1 MTDCSKNNLKVTIE
15 NFQSISKGELE
26 FTQGINIIVGQSNS
40 GKSAILRAIKG
51 AVLNTSGSQ
60 KYIKNGTKG
69 FKVGIEYQGNSIE
82 WSRTSKSPEY
92 VINGEKYA
100 KTGSS
105 NLLDF
110 LDNSGFTLDENK
122 SLMNVESE
130 LELPFPFDKSNSELF
145 KLFEKNIFC
154 ISDSTAITKLIKSDE
169 EETAS
174 RKDNAEYELTRLQ
187 DKLTAIEELEKEV
200 DLNWLVSKRGELA
213 NLASDKEKL
222 LLDIQNL
229 HGIISLG
236 KVIGKGVPH
245 LSQLPD
251 LQDYIS
257 LSKDIETVEQIRGVG
272 NILSQSVPTASTPM
286 VSVSEFIELKNDI
299 NELENADK
307 VISILSPLE
316 APLTIGISDEY
327 TSLRND
333 INTLS
338 RLREQAQMIQNN
350 IKEKRQEIQLL
361 EDKKSKFKVCP
372 LCGGSLNG

>member
-1 MTDCSKNNLKVTIE
+1 MTDCSKNNLKVTLE

-51 AVLNTSGSQ
+51 AILNTSGSQ

-69 FKVGIEYQGNSIE
+69 FKVGMEYQGNSIE

-105 NLLDF
+105 NLMDF

-130 LELPFPFDKSNSELF
+130 LELPFPFDKTNGELF

-154 ISDSTAITKLIKSDE
+154 ISDSTTITKLIKSDE

-174 RKDNAEYELTRLQ
+174 KKDNAEYELSRLQ
-187 DKLTAIEELEKEV
+187 NKLTAIEELEKDV

-213 NLASDKEKL
+213 NLASDIEKL
-222 LLDIQNL
+222 QLDIQNL
-229 HGIISLG
+229 YGIISLG
-236 KVIGKGVPH
+236 KVLSLGVPH
-245 LSQLPD
+245 IDQIPD
-251 LQDYIS
+251 LQNYIS

-272 NILSQSVPTASTPM
+272 NILSQSVPTASTP
-286 VSVSEFIELKNDI
+286 VVNVSEYIELKNNID
-299 NELENADK
+299 ELEKAEK

-316 APLTIGISDEY
+316 APTTRVISEEY
-327 TSLRND
+327 TSLRSD
-333 INTLS
+333 INMLS
-338 RLREQAQMIQNN
+338 RLKEQAQNIQ
-350 IKEKRQEIQLL
+350 IDIAEKRKEIEKL
-361 EDKKSKFKVCP
+361 ETAKSQYKVCP
-372 LCGGSLNG
+372 LCGGTLSE

>member
-40 GKSAILRAIKG
+40 GKSAILRAVKG

-82 WSRTSKSPEY
+82 WSRTSRSPEY

-110 LDNSGFTLDENK
+110 LVNSGFTLDENK

-272 NILSQSVPTASTPM
+272 NILSQSVPTVSTPT

-299 NELENADK
+299 KELEKAGK

-316 APLTIGISDEY
+316 APLTIGIGDEY

>member
-15 NFQSISKGELE
+15 NFQSISKCELE

-40 GKSAILRAIKG
+40 GKSAILRAVKG

-272 NILSQSVPTASTPM
+272 NILSQSVPTASTPT
-286 VSVSEFIELKNDI
+286 VSVFEFIELKNDI

-316 APLTIGISDEY
+316 APLAIGINDEY
-327 TSLRND
+327 TSLRNG
-333 INTLS
+333 INMLS
-338 RLREQAQMIQNN
+338 RLREQAQIIQNN
-350 IKEKRQEIQLL
+350 ITEKREEMQLL

-372 LCGGSLNG
+372 LCGGNLNG

>member
-40 GKSAILRAIKG
+40 GKSAILRAVKG

-272 NILSQSVPTASTPM
+272 NILSQSVPTASTPT

-299 NELENADK
+299 KELENADK

-316 APLTIGISDEY
+316 APLAIGINDEY
-327 TSLRND
+327 TSLRNG
-333 INTLS
+333 INMLS
-338 RLREQAQMIQNN
+338 RLREQAQIIQNN
-350 IKEKRQEIQLL
+350 ITEKREEMQLL

>member
-40 GKSAILRAIKG
+40 GKSAILRALKG

-69 FKVGIEYQGNSIE
+69 FKVGIDYQGNSIE
-82 WSRTSKSPEY
+82 WSRTSRSPEY

-187 DKLTAIEELEKEV
+187 DKLAAIEELEKEV

-272 NILSQSVPTASTPM
+272 NILSQSVPTASTPT

-350 IKEKRQEIQLL
+350 ITKKRQEIQLL

>member
-1 MTDCSKNNLKVTIE
+1 MTDCSKNNLKVTLE

-51 AVLNTSGSQ
+51 AILNTSGSQ

-69 FKVGIEYQGNSIE
+69 FKVGMEYQGNSIE

-105 NLLDF
+105 NLMDF

-130 LELPFPFDKSNSELF
+130 LELPFPFDKTNGELF

-154 ISDSTAITKLIKSDE
+154 ISDSTTITKLIKSDE

-174 RKDNAEYELTRLQ
+174 KKDNAEYELSRLQ
-187 DKLTAIEELEKEV
+187 NKLTAIEELEKEV

-213 NLASDKEKL
+213 NLATDIEKL
-222 LLDIQNL
+222 QLDIQNL

-236 KVIGKGVPH
+236 KVLSLGVPH
-245 LSQLPD
+245 IDQIPD
-251 LQDYIS
+251 LQNYIS
-257 LSKDIETVEQIRGVG
+257 LLKDIETVEQIRGVG
-272 NILSQSVPTASTPM
+272 NILSQSVPTASTPV
-286 VSVSEFIELKNDI
+286 VSVSEFIELKNNID
-299 NELENADK
+299 ELEKAEK

-316 APLTIGISDEY
+316 APTTRVISEEY
-327 TSLRND
+327 TSLRSD
-333 INTLS
+333 ISMLS
-338 RLREQAQMIQNN
+338 RLKEQAQNIQ
-350 IKEKRQEIQLL
+350 IDIAEKRKEIEKL
-361 EDKKSKFKVCP
+361 ETAKSQYKVCP
-372 LCGGSLNG
+372 LCGGTLSE

>member
-1 MTDCSKNNLKVTIE
+1 MTDCSKNNLKVTLE

-51 AVLNTSGSQ
+51 AILNTSGSQ

-69 FKVGIEYQGNSIE
+69 FKVGMEYQGNSIE

-105 NLLDF
+105 NLMDF

-130 LELPFPFDKSNSELF
+130 LELPFPFDKTNGELF

-154 ISDSTAITKLIKSDE
+154 ISDSTTITKLIKSDE

-174 RKDNAEYELTRLQ
+174 KKDNAEYELSRLQ
-187 DKLTAIEELEKEV
+187 NKLTAIEELEKEV

-213 NLASDKEKL
+213 NLATDIEKL
-222 LLDIQNL
+222 QLDIQNL
-229 HGIISLG
+229 HDIISLG
-236 KVIGKGVPH
+236 KVLSLGVPH
-245 LSQLPD
+245 VDQILD
-251 LQDYIS
+251 LQNYIS

-272 NILSQSVPTASTPM
+272 NILSQSVPTASTPV
-286 VSVSEFIELKNDI
+286 VSVSEFIELKNNID
-299 NELENADK
+299 ELEKAEK

-316 APLTIGISDEY
+316 APTTRVLSEEY
-327 TSLRND
+327 TSLRSD
-333 INTLS
+333 ISMLS
-338 RLREQAQMIQNN
+338 RLKEQAQNIQ
-350 IKEKRQEIQLL
+350 IDIAEKRKEIEKL
-361 EDKKSKFKVCP
+361 ETAKSQYKVCP
-372 LCGGSLNG
+372 LCGGTLSE

>member
-1 MTDCSKNNLKVTIE
+1 MTDCSKNNLKVTLE

-51 AVLNTSGSQ
+51 AILNTSGSQ

-69 FKVGIEYQGNSIE
+69 FKVGMEYQGNSIE

-105 NLLDF
+105 NLMDF

-130 LELPFPFDKSNSELF
+130 LELPFPFDKTNGELF

-154 ISDSTAITKLIKSDE
+154 ISASTAITKLIKSDE

-174 RKDNAEYELTRLQ
+174 KKDNAEYELSRLQ
-187 DKLTAIEELEKEV
+187 NKLTAIEELEKEV

-213 NLASDKEKL
+213 NLATDIEKL
-222 LLDIQNL
+222 QFDIQNL

-236 KVIGKGVPH
+236 KVLSLGVPH
-245 LSQLPD
+245 IDQIPD
-251 LQDYIS
+251 LQNYIS
-257 LSKDIETVEQIRGVG
+257 LLKDIETVEQIRGVG
-272 NILSQSVPTASTPM
+272 NILSQSVPTASTPV
-286 VSVSEFIELKNDI
+286 VSVSEFIELKNNID
-299 NELENADK
+299 ELEKAEK

-316 APLTIGISDEY
+316 APTTRVLSEEY
-327 TSLRND
+327 TSLRSD
-333 INTLS
+333 ISMLS
-338 RLREQAQMIQNN
+338 RLKEQAQNIQ
-350 IKEKRQEIQLL
+350 IDIAEKRKEIEKL
-361 EDKKSKFKVCP
+361 ETAKSQYKVCP
-372 LCGGSLNG
+372 LCGGTLSE